1 MPESRAVIQRDNYR
15 PGKSANGNLMQSKR
29 DKCKALHLER
39 RNSLWDCM
47 SWALPGSRTALLK
60 GP

>member
-1 MPESRAVIQRDNYR
+1 MPEGRAAIQRDNYR
-15 PGKSANGNLMQSKR
+15 PGKSASGNLMQSKR

-39 RNSLWDCM
+39 RNSLWYRG
-47 SWALPGSRTALLK
+47 WALPGSRTALLK